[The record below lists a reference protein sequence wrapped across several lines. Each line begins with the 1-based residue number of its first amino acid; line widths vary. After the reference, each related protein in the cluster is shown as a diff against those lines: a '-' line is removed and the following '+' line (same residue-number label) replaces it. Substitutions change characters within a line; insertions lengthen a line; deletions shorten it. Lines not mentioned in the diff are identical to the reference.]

1 MFANRPN
8 QHGLWLGVKLM
19 PAKGL
24 NQHGLELG
32 EKLMPAHR
40 PNNMDWSVAT
50 ACQETWREA
59 KANRVSWWV

>member
-1 MFANRPN
+1 MLANRPN

-32 EKLMPAHR
+32 EKLLLAHR
-40 PNNMDWSVAT
+40 PN
-50 ACQETWREA
+50 
-59 KANRVSWWV
+59 